1 MQGTQHKI
9 VQVLGF
15 SR

>member
-1 MQGTQHKI
+1 MAYLK

-15 SR
+15 SRR